1 METSASSASVYKFPV
16 NLPLHAL
23 YLVNLHVNAPTVGCA
38 FEVRMSSSWGDFV
51 VFNPGVDGKRGARG
65 PDFDD
70 DGYKFMVCLE
80 PAVVSAP
87 VEVAAGAEWAGIC
100 LIRATMSES
109 GSADVAST
117 SSV

>member
-1 METSASSASVYKFPV
+1 VYTFAGSDRAFQLDV
-16 NLPLHAL
+16 GAGLD
-23 YLVNLHVNAPTVGCA
+23 VNAPTVGCA